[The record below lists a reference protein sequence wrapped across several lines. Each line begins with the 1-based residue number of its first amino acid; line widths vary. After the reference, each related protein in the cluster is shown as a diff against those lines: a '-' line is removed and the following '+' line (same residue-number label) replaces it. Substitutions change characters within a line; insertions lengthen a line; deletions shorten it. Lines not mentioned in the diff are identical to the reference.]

1 MSYFSN
7 NSIFWF
13 VMLSLLLLY
22 SSIRICEMSFIL
34 ALDVIASWM
43 YISSLSS
50 MFNSL
55 RNSRIS
61 PISASFGVEIESFNI
76 VLIMVNCISVSSL
89 ISSLLM
95 YQVSHPYQST
105 GSIVVW
111 YTFISIRVFICE
123 STSFLVVQI
132 QTRSIDWIFA
142 FFSFK
147 CWFIF
152 RSFVALSPRYFISVL
167 NEYALLL
174 TIIFELSV
182 LQLLLLNIS
191 TPLF

>member
-123 STSFLVVQI
+123 STSFLVVHI
-132 QTRSIDWIFA
+132 QTRSIE
-142 FFSFK
+142 
-147 CWFIF
+147 C
-152 RSFVALSPRYFISVL
+152 
-167 NEYALLL
+167 
-174 TIIFELSV
+174 
-182 LQLLLLNIS
+182 
-191 TPLF
+191 LFLF